1 MTIKPSRAAAT
12 GFVKDF
18 QDFIMKGNI
27 VDLAVAVIIGG
38 AFGKIVSGFVET
50 IIMPVVSVAIPGGGW
65 RNAKLVLGQIPN
77 PDPKKAGE
85 MIENAVLYGQFLGSL
100 LDFLII
106 SLVIFLAIRA
116 LAAIKKKEEQLE
128 EADTKEC
135 SYCLSTIPLKAS
147 KCGHC
152 ASELPPVM

>member
-1 MTIKPSRAAAT
+1 MRPSRAAAT

-50 IIMPVVSVAIPGGGW
+50 IIMPVVSVLIPGGSW
-65 RNAKLVLGQIPN
+65 RNAKYVFPGKI
-77 PDPKKAGE
+77 PDPKKPGE
-85 MIENAVLYGQFLGSL
+85 MIENAILYGQFLGTL

-106 SLVIFLAIRA
+106 AFVIFLAIRV
-116 LAAIKKKEEQLE
+116 LAAIKKKEEKLE

-135 SYCLSTIPLKAS
+135 SYCLSIIPLKAS

>member
-1 MTIKPSRAAAT
+1 MRPSKAAAT

-38 AFGKIVSGFVET
+38 AFGKVVSGAVENL
-50 IIMPVVSVAIPGGGW
+50 IMPLVSVLIPGGSW
-65 RNAKLVLGQIPN
+65 RNAKFVLGMI
-77 PDPKKAGE
+77 PDPKKPGE
-85 MIENAVLYGQFLGSL
+85 QIENAILFGQFLGSL

-106 SLVIFLAIRA
+106 ALVIFLAIRV
-116 LAAIKKKEEQLE
+116 LAAARKKEEQLQ

-135 SYCLSTIPLKAS
+135 SYCLSTIPLRAT